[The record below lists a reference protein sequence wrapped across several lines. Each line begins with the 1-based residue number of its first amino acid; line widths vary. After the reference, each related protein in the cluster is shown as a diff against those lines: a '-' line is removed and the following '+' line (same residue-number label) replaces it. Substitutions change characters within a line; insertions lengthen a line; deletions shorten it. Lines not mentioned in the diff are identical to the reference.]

1 MINVLIGL
9 ISSEAFL
16 LGLQTLVVP
25 SRGLS
30 SEACVLISS
39 SYKDPSSIGFRL
51 NQ

>member
-25 SRGLS
+25 SLAS
-30 SEACVLISS
+30 PLKHVS
-39 SYKDPSSIGFRL
+39 
-51 NQ
+51 